1 MAAESEIRIYS
12 VLSSS
17 QYWPQLLP
25 AIRKGGPRTYT
36 LVKIEIDQRAHA
48 TLSPRLRVSGV
59 SAIKAGKRFRELF
72 EGQTRTDNEIR
83 GMEGEG
89 WPAVFITPWS
99 RGARTMRGETEEGVG
114 EERERESGKEE
125 GESER
130 AVRLGRGTRR
140 DVVQVDLWKVGG
152 KREGG
157 TLCVCV
163 AGQPRFTVT
172 GTNRWT
178 NLT

>member
-1 MAAESEIRIYS
+1 MAGRIYHS
-12 VLSSS
+12 VVPRSAHNARRDRGRS
-17 QYWPQLLP
+17 
-25 AIRKGGPRTYT
+25 GGR
-36 LVKIEIDQRAHA
+36 
-48 TLSPRLRVSGV
+48 
-59 SAIKAGKRFRELF
+59 
-72 EGQTRTDNEIR
+72 
-83 GMEGEG
+83 
-89 WPAVFITPWS
+89 
-99 RGARTMRGETEEGVG
+99 
-114 EERERESGKEE
+114 ERERESGKEE